1 MKYLILFTLLITAS
15 LSYSQVTNN
24 EIKYR
29 LKLDLDGKW
38 LKSSTNN
45 ASVEWDCI
53 NKKLTSTCLVY
64 HNDQW
69 FTVVPPAT
77 GSYYINIA
85 NQRCQNL
92 QGVQIVVL
100 EGDPCKIDSYQL
112 KMCVSYTD
120 QSDMFVKIDS
130 LIGGKEYMVNI
141 DGFLGDQCDFLI
153 QFSTMSAGI
162 PVQIRTLKQMPLKFT
177 QTDSI
182 IALNWTI
189 PDSLIFKISRFGVYR
204 KLDKEKAATHLATM
218 PLKRNAYGRTEANY
232 SLLDTLRKEGQYAYS
247 IYGYSQK
254 EEMTLLVREHFFYRS
269 KEKSAALKQRRA
281 VIPYDSPKTG
291 MLSVKVMD
299 ESSEKLLFSTSRR
312 AVKGKNTL
320 VLDLTEYVE
329 QGVMFYKIL
338 IGDQTFQQELSYKT
352 RKLR

>member
-1 MKYLILFTLLITAS
+1 MRNLVLLVLLLTCGIAAA
-15 LSYSQVTNN
+15 QVTNN

-29 LKLDLDGKW
+29 LKLGLDSGW
-38 LKSSTNN
+38 VASSTNN

-69 FTVVPPAT
+69 FTIIPPVT
-77 GSYYINIA
+77 DSYYINIA
-85 NQRCQNL
+85 NQKCQNL

-120 QSDMFVKIDS
+120 QSDMFVRIDS
-130 LIGGKEYMVNI
+130 LIGGREYMVNI
-141 DGFLGDQCDFLI
+141 DGFLGDQCEFLI
-153 QFSTMSAGI
+153 QFATASRGI
-162 PVQIRTLKQMPLKFT
+162 PVQIRSLKKMPLKFT

-182 IALNWTI
+182 IALNWSV
-189 PDSLIFKISRFGVYR
+189 PDSLLFKISQFAIYR
-204 KLDKEKAATHLATM
+204 KLDKDKASVHLKT
-218 PLKRNAYGRTEANY
+218 LSLERNAYGETEPNY

-247 IYGYSQK
+247 VYGYSQDRQ
-254 EEMTLLVREHFFYRS
+254 MSLLVRDHFFYRS
-269 KEKSAALKQRRA
+269 SERTTAVQQKRA
-281 VIPYDSPKTG
+281 VIPYNSPKTG
-291 MLSVKVMD
+291 MLSVKILD
-299 ESSEKLLFSTSRR
+299 PGNERQLFTTSRR

-329 QGVMFYKIL
+329 QGVFLYKII
-338 IGDQTFQQELSYKT
+338 IGDNSFQQELEYKV
-352 RKLR
+352 KKK

>member
-1 MKYLILFTLLITAS
+1 MKYLIFLVLCIAANVCN
-15 LSYSQVTNN
+15 SQVTNN

-29 LKLDLDGKW
+29 FKLELDDEW
-38 LKSSTNN
+38 FQSSTDN

-69 FTVVPPAT
+69 FTIIPPQT
-77 GSYYINIA
+77 GSYYINIS
-85 NQRCQNL
+85 NQQCQNL

-120 QSDMFVKIDS
+120 QSDMFVRMDS

-141 DGFLGDQCDFLI
+141 DGFLGDQCEFLI
-153 QFSTMSAGI
+153 QFSTVSKGI

-177 QTDSI
+177 QNDSI
-182 IALNWTI
+182 IALNWSV
-189 PDSLIFKISRFGVYR
+189 PDSLLFKISRFGVYR
-204 KLDKEKAATHLATM
+204 KLDKDKAATHLATM
-218 PLKRNAYGRTEANY
+218 SLKRNAYGETEPNY

-247 IYGYSQK
+247 VYGYSQTQ
-254 EEMTLLVREHFFYRS
+254 EMSLLVREHFFYRS
-269 KEKSAALKQRRA
+269 KEKSASIQQRRA
-281 VIPYDSPKTG
+281 VIPYTSPKTG
-291 MLSVKVMD
+291 MLSVRILDDNK
-299 ESSEKLLFSTSRR
+299 KQLFSTSRR

-320 VLDLTEYVE
+320 VLDLTEYFE
-329 QGVMFYKIL
+329 QGVYQYKII
-338 IGDQTFQQELSYKT
+338 IGDNTFQQELEYKIKK
-352 RKLR
+352 R

>member
-1 MKYLILFTLLITAS
+1 MRYLILLGLLICAKITTA
-15 LSYSQVTNN
+15 QVTNN
-24 EIKYR
+24 QIKYR
-29 LKLDLDGKW
+29 LTLPLDSAW
-38 LKSSTNN
+38 FPSSTNN

-69 FTVVPPAT
+69 FTIVPPVT
-77 GSYYINIA
+77 GSYFINIA
-85 NQRCQNL
+85 NQQCQNL

-120 QSDMFVKIDS
+120 QSDMFVKMDS

-141 DGFLGDQCDFLI
+141 DGFLADQCEFLI
-153 QFSTMSAGI
+153 QFSTISRGI

-182 IALNWTI
+182 IALNWSV
-189 PDSLIFKISRFGVYR
+189 PDSLLFKVSQFAVYR
-204 KLDKEKAATHLATM
+204 KLDGEKAAVHLSTF
-218 PLKRNAYGRTEANY
+218 PLKRNAYGETEPNY

-247 IYGYSQK
+247 IYGYSQDH
-254 EEMTLLVREHFFYRS
+254 EMSLLVREHFFYRS
-269 KEKSAALKQRRA
+269 TERSAAIQQRRA
-281 VIPYDSPKTG
+281 VIPYNSPKTG
-291 MLSVKVMD
+291 MLSVKIMD
-299 ESSEKLLFSTSRR
+299 QGTERQLFTTSRR

-320 VLDLTEYVE
+320 VLDLTEYVQ
-329 QGVMFYKIL
+329 QGVYLYKIV
-338 IGDQTFQQELSYKT
+338 IGDNSFQQELEYKVKK
-352 RKLR
+352 R